1 MVNKLIRILVKTM
14 VLFAV
19 VSFSSVIISLLSRK
33 GNEQPTTKIGFPLN
47 YYNQFWVG
55 ENDLHWEWD
64 IKNFLIDSLILV
76 LIVFIVDQMQFF
88 KSNKK

>member
-19 VSFSSVIISLLSRK
+19 VSFTSVIMSLLSRK

-47 YYNQFWVG
+47 
-55 ENDLHWEWD
+55 
-64 IKNFLIDSLILV
+64 
-76 LIVFIVDQMQFF
+76 
-88 KSNKK
+88 